1 MKALRAQMNPHF
13 IFNSLNA
20 IGNSIDKRDFETAG
34 NYLTR
39 FAKLVR
45 LILEN
50 SEYRESP
57 LATDLQVLELYIQL
71 EAMRLKGKITYEID
85 VDDDIDAENTLVPPL
100 IVQPLIENSIWHGL
114 APKDGHGRIWIR
126 VRQEQGSLCYIVED
140 NGVGRATAS
149 CNTATAKRSMGI
161 ALTRARIAIT
171 EKRPQSETDI
181 SFDDLPNGL
190 AVTVKLP
197 LALQF

>member
-50 SEYRESP
+50 SEYREIP

-85 VDDDIDAENTLVPPL
+85 VDEDIDAENTLVPPL

-114 APKDGHGRIWIR
+114 APKDGHGRIDR
-126 VRQEQGSLCYIVED
+126 KS
-140 NGVGRATAS
+140 
-149 CNTATAKRSMGI
+149 
-161 ALTRARIAIT
+161 TRLN
-171 EKRPQSETDI
+171 S
-181 SFDDLPNGL
+181 SH
-190 AVTVKLP
+190 
-197 LALQF
+197 